1 MKNKNNMYALV
12 FGAMMIALATVL
24 CWIRVIKLPWG
35 GSVTLMSML
44 PIMLYSIKYG
54 VKKGMVISFLFSLV
68 QLAQGISDG
77 LLGWGLTPLTLIA
90 CIFIDYIGAYSVI
103 GIAGMFRNKGTA
115 GCVIGIIIAGI
126 MRFAFH
132 FVSGVLIWHSF
143 GQLWEGFATEN
154 ELLYSFVYNGAYMLP
169 EILFTL
175 IGAVILIKTP
185 QTRKLLLSEEN

>member
-1 MKNKNNMYALV
+1 MKNKKNMYALV

-103 GIAGMFRNKGTA
+103 GIAGMFRNKGTV

-132 FVSGVLIWHSF
+132 FASGVLIWHSF
-143 GQLWEGFATEN
+143 GQLWEGFSTEN

-185 QTRKLLLSEEN
+185 QTRKLLLSEGN

>member
-185 QTRKLLLSEEN
+185 QTRKLLLSEGN